1 MHKAVK
7 LPRRTGPE
15 QTLHKTKTE
24 LHAGDERE
32 HFSASNVE
40 ECPVTEP
47 EKDPRKSIKMT

>member
-15 QTLHKTKTE
+15 QTLHETKIE
-24 LHAGDERE
+24 LHAGDEKE
-32 HFSASNVE
+32 HFSASSVE